1 MPLAGSGI
9 PGKQYFGQA
18 FNHPSEN
25 VPFGAQAACGM
36 GHGSRPDVLRG
47 WSRWPEL
54 LLSDGEVAICRPD
67 QRTKTS
73 IDGLTRRKTPCSS
86 GGETRCGKLAAA
98 QPDDLRSAGQ
108 LRKHPGDDVGLPR
121 STADKHLLPHT
132 PTRPGDFMQPRG
144 RQTTPRPSEHS
155 TRPLESR
162 YEKRPSPQRLARDL
176 RQFEMA
182 ILCGFLPRGKF
193 CAPAR
198 GQGTPRWTTSRREF
212 SFTHGTGVFLRLD
225 CCADPPILPERT
237 AN

>member
-1 MPLAGSGI
+1 MPLAESGI

-54 LLSDGEVAICRPD
+54 LLSDGEVAICRPA
-67 QRTKTS
+67 QRPKTS
-73 IDGLTRRKTPCSS
+73 IDGLTPRKTPCSS

-121 STADKHLLPHT
+121 STAEKHLLPHT

-155 TRPLESR
+155 NP
-162 YEKRPSPQRLARDL
+162 
-176 RQFEMA
+176 
-182 ILCGFLPRGKF
+182 
-193 CAPAR
+193 
-198 GQGTPRWTTSRREF
+198 TT
-212 SFTHGTGVFLRLD
+212 
-225 CCADPPILPERT
+225 
-237 AN
+237 